1 MRKINE
7 KTGQLTDDGYQFE
20 VSKDPAVNQ
29 RRYEALGE
37 VITDQ
42 VYDLLVENGLHKIHV
57 PSDLPEREAT
67 FVFTSKPDFS
77 DTRKLL
83 VLIHG
88 SGVVRAGQWSRSLII
103 NHSLDHG
110 TQIPYIRRAKE
121 LGYEVL
127 ITNTNDNYC
136 LVDGRRRS
144 IPGHDSPQTHA
155 TSVWEQFI
163 KPAEKLESVAIVAHS
178 YGGPVTMDLAQK
190 FPAFFEKN
198 VFAVGLTD
206 SVHSSRSV
214 PKELIQHLQK
224 VTSERLPRKIK

>member
-20 VSKDPAVNQ
+20 VSKDPAFNQ

-37 VITDQ
+37 VITDH
-42 VYDLLVENGLHKIHV
+42 VYDLLVENGLQKIHV
-57 PSDLPEREAT
+57 PGDLPEREAT
-67 FVFTSKPDFS
+67 FVFSSKPDFT

-144 IPGHDSPQTHA
+144 ILVST
-155 TSVWEQFI
+155 
-163 KPAEKLESVAIVAHS
+163 
-178 YGGPVTMDLAQK
+178 
-190 FPAFFEKN
+190 
-198 VFAVGLTD
+198 
-206 SVHSSRSV
+206 
-214 PKELIQHLQK
+214 
-224 VTSERLPRKIK
+224 